1 MAPTTYYYYSPNHV
15 AFMKVEDIVRLRL
28 PLPVG
33 CKFWFRPH
41 LRTLKFLFSSL
52 VVTLTLNLAEI
63 HVCVLTEVPSHH
75 PIIKLTAPCVYH
87 LLRQPQVPSH

>member
-52 VVTLTLNLAEI
+52 VVTRTLNLAEI
-63 HVCVLTEVPSHH
+63 HVCVLIGQETMRFVHRHEQQRPLHDG
-75 PIIKLTAPCVYH
+75 
-87 LLRQPQVPSH
+87 